1 MINCYRWQ
9 DFLGVM
15 RSADSSNSQKVLQ
28 VDKIW
33 AVSVFFL
40 TNNCFLSF
48 KAFQVFDREGLG
60 VVDAEELREV
70 T

>member
-1 MINCYRWQ
+1 M
-9 DFLGVM
+9 M

>member
-33 AVSVFFL
+33 AVSVFL